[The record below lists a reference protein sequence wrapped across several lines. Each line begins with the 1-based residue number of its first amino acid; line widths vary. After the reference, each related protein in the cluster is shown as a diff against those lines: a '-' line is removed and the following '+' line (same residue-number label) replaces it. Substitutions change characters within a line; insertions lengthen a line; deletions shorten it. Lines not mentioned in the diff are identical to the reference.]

1 MNQASTSQSVGST
14 KRKRHTFEGNEK
26 LIRDALLIGIATR
39 VCDKKASNEEIIPY
53 GFVAKLV
60 KGCKTHCPTLRIDH
74 STIRNAIKSRM
85 KKERVDETGR
95 SNASPI
101 VDESAVK
108 LLLAMKCDIT
118 PMQVS
123 GNSQFVAVHKHQ
135 RNHLPSSETFE
146 AFAVVDAHMSTVVDP
161 SPAPLGSKN
170 KNSRISSSNII
181 VEREHLKPH
190 MDFQQM
196 HEELD
201 SFEDWQNEALKKL
214 TATRQQSHN
223 LG

>member
-14 KRKRHTFEGNEK
+14 KRKRHTFGGNEK

-39 VCDKKASNEEIIPY
+39 VCDKKASNKDIIPY

-60 KGCKTHCPTLRIDH
+60 KGCRTHCPTLRIDH

-85 KKERVDETGR
+85 KKERVDEAGR
-95 SNASPI
+95 SNSSPM
-101 VDESAVK
+101 VDESAAKV
-108 LLLAMKCDIT
+108 LLVMKSNIT
-118 PMQVS
+118 PIQKS
-123 GNSQFVAVHKHQ
+123 DNSQFAAVHKHQ
-135 RNHLPSSETFE
+135 RNHLPSSEPFE
-146 AFAVVDAHMSTVVDP
+146 AFACVDAHMSTVADP
-161 SPAPLGSKN
+161 SPVPLWSKT
-170 KNSRISSSNII
+170 KNSRIASSNII

-201 SFEDWQNEALKKL
+201 SFEDWQNAALKKL
-214 TATRQQSHN
+214 TATRK
-223 LG
+223 